1 MAGIDIKNK
10 ILDSHMHV
18 SGEKKKE
25 EYSICRSTAGG
36 HITGKWQNKDPRYA
50 GNKIFAGYGMLL
62 LLFIL
67 YFHSVSIL
75 ENNVVFAQ
83 TSPTTSNLLND
94 RSPSFLEAY
103 WTDNSESTSSS
114 SSAPSNNNNNSI
126 KKEVGPGEGAS
137 TLAIVLVNK
146 GRSEITALT
155 GYLTLPSSGFNSI
168 EGENLVN
175 SSNIS
180 VASHDSI
187 VKPGE
192 TFTLYFTINVLN
204 NAEVGA
210 YSGLLKLVYSK
221 VLEVGQISASM
232 AVPFRITGKV
242 ILDAVSS
249 TQNLVAGSPNDLRI
263 LMKNEGSA
271 DASGV
276 IVTIT
281 SVTDG
286 TATTTPTVSHNKNNN
301 NNDESNGESIRNNS
315 DSDNNVTASS
325 STDEAA
331 TTENGQEAGSEASI
345 VSLQTTTFN
354 VGNIPADGAA
364 FITPTVYPSYS
375 SGGTIQNLNLEI
387 SYNDAYGTKI
397 TTDKSIGIVISPNPP
412 ESVLSIS
419 PINVINTS
427 NLGNASASSVNGEDN
442 TDREEDTILLRAGR
456 IEEVKFLVSN
466 NGDTPLKDVVLSLD
480 SSLDSV
486 KILGDSRWT
495 FSYMNALS
503 KQELSTQV
511 FAAENVIATPIEFTV
526 DAEYISGGQ
535 SKADSLSIGA
545 YVDGMIKIEAYDF
558 ALNDIGGTPNLV
570 GNLLNQGNTIAL
582 FTTVEMINTGQA
594 NTLTSSSSTTVE
606 QPTRPLVRNFPPQ
619 QYLGD
624 LSENSPLPFS
634 IPLNI
639 DKDTPRG
646 MYPISIRVTY
656 TDNLRNMHELIL
668 NGTVNYTPKST
679 VSTTELGGILGSGEL
694 SFFIILVVIILAII
708 SILAII
714 VIRKRKN
721 EKRKSFNRNNEDVEL
736 FDDKPFSADNK
747 KASGMKQ

>member
-1 MAGIDIKNK
+1 MSKLDI
-10 ILDSHMHV
+10 
-18 SGEKKKE
+18 
-25 EYSICRSTAGG
+25 RRP
-36 HITGKWQNKDPRYA
+36 ITGIRQNKDFKYA
-50 GNKIFAGYGMLL
+50 GNKIFVLYGMLL
-62 LLFIL
+62 LLFIP
-67 YFHSVSIL
+67 YFHGNSIL

-83 TSPTTSNLLND
+83 PNPSTSDPLTD

-103 WTDNSESTSSS
+103 WTDNSGSTSSS
-114 SSAPSNNNNNSI
+114 STSSNNSI
-126 KKEVGPGEGAS
+126 KKEVGPEEGAS
-137 TLAIVLVNK
+137 TLAVVLVNK

-155 GYLTLPSSGFNSI
+155 GYLTLPSSGFRSI

-180 VASHDSI
+180 VASHDST

-192 TFTLYFTINVLN
+192 TFTLHFTIDVLN
-204 NAEVGA
+204 DAKVGA

-221 VLEVGQISASM
+221 VLEVGQISSSI

-242 ILDAVSS
+242 VLDAVSN
-249 TQNLVAGSPNDLRI
+249 TQNLNAGSPNDLRI
-263 LMKNEGSA
+263 LIRNEGSA

-276 IVTIT
+276 IAT
-281 SVTDG
+281 VTDVSDG
-286 TATTTPTVSHNKNNN
+286 TTTSAVSNSNRNDVDNNGSTR
-301 NNDESNGESIRNNS
+301 NDS
-315 DSDNNVTASS
+315 DSDNNATAST
-325 STDEAA
+325 STDEA
-331 TTENGQEAGSEASI
+331 TTEDGQETDSEAPTI
-345 VSLQTTTFN
+345 SLQTTTFN
-354 VGNIPADGAA
+354 VGNIPAGRSA

-375 SGGTIQNLNLEI
+375 SGGTIQNLDLEI
-387 SYNDAYGTKI
+387 SYNDAYGTKT

-419 PINVINTS
+419 PLNTISTS
-427 NLGNASASSVNGEDN
+427 NLDNASSVNNEDN
-442 TDREEDTILLRAGR
+442 TSGQDSILLKAGK
-456 IEEVKFLVSN
+456 IEEVTFLVSN

-495 FSYMNALS
+495 FNSMDASS

-511 FAAENVIATPIEFTV
+511 FAAEDVIAIPIEFTV

-535 SKADSLSIGA
+535 SKTDTLSIGA
-545 YVDGMIKIEAYDF
+545 YVDGEIKINAYDF
-558 ALNDIGGTPNLV
+558 AVNDIGGTPNLV

-594 NTLTSSSSTTVE
+594 NISTSSSPTTTTK
-606 QPTRPLVRNFPPQ
+606 QLPRALVSDFPPQ

-639 DKDTPRG
+639 DKGLPKGT
-646 MYPISIRVTY
+646 YPVSIRVTY
-656 TDNLRNMHELIL
+656 TDNLRNTHELVL

-679 VSTTELGGILGSGEL
+679 DSTTESGGFLGSGEL
-694 SFFIILVVIILAII
+694 SSSIVPVVIILAII
-708 SILAII
+708 SILVII
-714 VIRKRKN
+714 VIRRRKGG
-721 EKRKSFNRNNEDVEL
+721 KGKTFNSNNADLEL
-736 FDDKPFSADNK
+736 FDDKSASADNK
-747 KASGMKQ
+747 RESGVKQ

>member
-1 MAGIDIKNK
+1 MSKSDIRR
-10 ILDSHMHV
+10 L
-18 SGEKKKE
+18 
-25 EYSICRSTAGG
+25 
-36 HITGKWQNKDPRYA
+36 ITSKRQNKDSKYA
-50 GNKIFAGYGMLL
+50 GNKIFVLYGILL
-62 LLFIL
+62 LLFIP
-67 YFHSVSIL
+67 YFHGNSIL

-83 TSPTTSNLLND
+83 PNPSTSDPLTD

-103 WTDNSESTSSS
+103 WTDNSGSTSSS
-114 SSAPSNNNNNSI
+114 STSSNNSI
-126 KKEVGPGEGAS
+126 KKEVGPEEGAS

-155 GYLTLPSSGFNSI
+155 GYLTLPSSGFRSI

-180 VASHDSI
+180 VASHDST

-192 TFTLYFTINVLN
+192 TFTLHFTIDVLN
-204 NAEVGA
+204 DAKVGA

-221 VLEVGQISASM
+221 VLEVGQISSSI
-232 AVPFRITGKV
+232 AVPYRITGKV
-242 ILDAVSS
+242 VLDAVSN
-249 TQNLVAGSPNDLRI
+249 TQNLDAGSPNDLRI
-263 LMKNEGSA
+263 LIRNEGSA

-276 IVTIT
+276 IAT
-281 SVTDG
+281 VTDVSDG
-286 TATTTPTVSHNKNNN
+286 TTTSAVSNSNSNDAGNNGSTR
-301 NNDESNGESIRNNS
+301 NDS
-315 DSDNNVTASS
+315 DSDNNATAST
-325 STDEAA
+325 STDEA
-331 TTENGQEAGSEASI
+331 TTEDGQEADSEAPTI
-345 VSLQTTTFN
+345 SLQTTTFN
-354 VGNIPADGAA
+354 VGNIPAGRSA

-375 SGGTIQNLNLEI
+375 SGGTIQNLDLEI
-387 SYNDAYGTKI
+387 SYNDAYGTKT

-419 PINVINTS
+419 PFNTTTTS
-427 NLGNASASSVNGEDN
+427 NLGNASSVNNEDN
-442 TDREEDTILLRAGR
+442 TGGQDSILLKAGK
-456 IEEVKFLVSN
+456 IEEVTFLVSN

-495 FSYMNALS
+495 FSSMDASS

-511 FAAENVIATPIEFTV
+511 FAAEDVIATPIEFTV

-535 SKADSLSIGA
+535 SKTDTLSIGA
-545 YVDGMIKIEAYDF
+545 YVDGEIKIKAYDF
-558 ALNDIGGTPNLV
+558 AVNDIGGTPNLV

-594 NTLTSSSSTTVE
+594 NTSTSSSSTTTTTKQLPRALVSDF
-606 QPTRPLVRNFPPQ
+606 PLQ

-639 DKDTPRG
+639 DKGLPKGT
-646 MYPISIRVTY
+646 YPVSIRVTY
-656 TDNLRNMHELIL
+656 TDNLRNTHELVL

-679 VSTTELGGILGSGEL
+679 DSTTESGGFLGSGEL
-694 SFFIILVVIILAII
+694 SSSIVLVVIILAII
-708 SILAII
+708 SILAI
-714 VIRKRKN
+714 VVRRRRKGGKG
-721 EKRKSFNRNNEDVEL
+721 KTFNSNNADLEL
-736 FDDKPFSADNK
+736 FDDKSSSAENK
-747 KASGMKQ
+747 RENGVKQ

>member
-1 MAGIDIKNK
+1 MSKSDI
-10 ILDSHMHV
+10 
-18 SGEKKKE
+18 
-25 EYSICRSTAGG
+25 RRP
-36 HITGKWQNKDPRYA
+36 ITDKRQNKDSKYA
-50 GNKIFAGYGMLL
+50 GNKIFVLYGMLL
-62 LLFIL
+62 LLFIP
-67 YFHSVSIL
+67 YFHGNSIL

-83 TSPTTSNLLND
+83 SNPSTSDPLTD

-103 WTDNSESTSSS
+103 WTDNSGSTSSS
-114 SSAPSNNNNNSI
+114 TTSSNNSI
-126 KKEVGPGEGAS
+126 KKEVGPEEGAS
-137 TLAIVLVNK
+137 TLAVVLVNK

-155 GYLTLPSSGFNSI
+155 GYLTLPSSGFRSI

-180 VASHDSI
+180 VASHDST

-192 TFTLYFTINVLN
+192 TFTLHFTIDVLN
-204 NAEVGA
+204 DAKVGA

-221 VLEVGQISASM
+221 VLEVGQISSSI

-242 ILDAVSS
+242 VLDAVSN
-249 TQNLVAGSPNDLRI
+249 TQNLNAGSPNDLRI
-263 LMKNEGSA
+263 LIRNEGSA

-276 IVTIT
+276 IAT
-281 SVTDG
+281 VTDVSDG
-286 TATTTPTVSHNKNNN
+286 TTTSAVSNSNSNDAVNNGSTR
-301 NNDESNGESIRNNS
+301 NDS
-315 DSDNNVTASS
+315 DSDNNATAST
-325 STDEAA
+325 STDEA
-331 TTENGQEAGSEASI
+331 TTEDGQETDSEAPTI
-345 VSLQTTTFN
+345 SLQTTTFN
-354 VGNIPADGAA
+354 VGNIPAGQSA

-375 SGGTIQNLNLEI
+375 SGGTIQNLDLEI
-387 SYNDAYGTKI
+387 SYNDAYGTKT

-419 PINVINTS
+419 PFNTITTS
-427 NLGNASASSVNGEDN
+427 SLGNASSVNNEDN
-442 TDREEDTILLRAGR
+442 TGVQDSILLKAGK
-456 IEEVKFLVSN
+456 IEEVTFLVSN

-495 FSYMNALS
+495 FNSMDASS

-511 FAAENVIATPIEFTV
+511 FAAEDVIATPIEFTV

-535 SKADSLSIGA
+535 SKTDTLSIGA
-545 YVDGMIKIEAYDF
+545 YVDGEIKIKAYDF
-558 ALNDIGGTPNLV
+558 AVNDIGGTPNLV

-594 NTLTSSSSTTVE
+594 NTSTSSSPTTTTK
-606 QPTRPLVRNFPPQ
+606 QLPRALVSDFPPQ

-639 DKDTPRG
+639 DKGLPKGT
-646 MYPISIRVTY
+646 YPVSIRVTY
-656 TDNLRNMHELIL
+656 TDNLRNTHELVL

-679 VSTTELGGILGSGEL
+679 DSTTESGGFLGSGEL
-694 SFFIILVVIILAII
+694 SSSIVPVVIILAII

-714 VIRKRKN
+714 VIRRRKGG
-721 EKRKSFNRNNEDVEL
+721 KGKTFNSNNADLEL
-736 FDDKPFSADNK
+736 FDDKSASADNK
-747 KASGMKQ
+747 RESGVKQ

>member
-1 MAGIDIKNK
+1 MSKSDI
-10 ILDSHMHV
+10 
-18 SGEKKKE
+18 
-25 EYSICRSTAGG
+25 RRP
-36 HITGKWQNKDPRYA
+36 ITDKRQNKDSKYA
-50 GNKIFAGYGMLL
+50 GNKIFVLYGMLL
-62 LLFIL
+62 LLFIP
-67 YFHSVSIL
+67 YFHGNSIL

-83 TSPTTSNLLND
+83 PNPSTSDPLTD

-103 WTDNSESTSSS
+103 WTDNSGSTSSS
-114 SSAPSNNNNNSI
+114 STSSNNSI
-126 KKEVGPGEGAS
+126 KKEVGPEEGAS
-137 TLAIVLVNK
+137 TLAVVLVNK

-155 GYLTLPSSGFNSI
+155 GYLTLPSSGFRSI

-180 VASHDSI
+180 VASHDST

-192 TFTLYFTINVLN
+192 TFTLHFTIDVLN
-204 NAEVGA
+204 DAKVGA

-221 VLEVGQISASM
+221 VLEVGQISSSI

-242 ILDAVSS
+242 VLDAVSN
-249 TQNLVAGSPNDLRI
+249 TQNLNAGSPNDLRI
-263 LMKNEGSA
+263 LIRNEGSA

-276 IVTIT
+276 IAT
-281 SVTDG
+281 VTDVSDG
-286 TATTTPTVSHNKNNN
+286 TTTSAVSNSNRNDADNNGSTR
-301 NNDESNGESIRNNS
+301 NDS
-315 DSDNNVTASS
+315 DSDNNATAST
-325 STDEAA
+325 STDEAI
-331 TTENGQEAGSEASI
+331 TEDGQETDSEAPTI
-345 VSLQTTTFN
+345 SLQTTTFN
-354 VGNIPADGAA
+354 VGNIPAGRSA

-375 SGGTIQNLNLEI
+375 SGGTIQNLDLEI
-387 SYNDAYGTKI
+387 SYNDAYGTKT

-419 PINVINTS
+419 PFNTITTS
-427 NLGNASASSVNGEDN
+427 SLGNASSVNNEDN
-442 TDREEDTILLRAGR
+442 TSGQDSILLKAGK
-456 IEEVKFLVSN
+456 IEEVTFLVSN

-495 FSYMNALS
+495 FNSMDASS

-511 FAAENVIATPIEFTV
+511 FAAEDVIAIPIEFTV

-535 SKADSLSIGA
+535 SKTDTLSIGA
-545 YVDGMIKIEAYDF
+545 YVDGEIKIKAYDF
-558 ALNDIGGTPNLV
+558 AVNDIGGTPNLV

-594 NTLTSSSSTTVE
+594 NTSTSSSPTTTTK
-606 QPTRPLVRNFPPQ
+606 QLPRALVSDFPPQ

-639 DKDTPRG
+639 DKGLPKGT
-646 MYPISIRVTY
+646 YPVSIRVTY
-656 TDNLRNMHELIL
+656 TDNLRNTHELVL

-679 VSTTELGGILGSGEL
+679 DSTTESGGFLGSGEL
-694 SFFIILVVIILAII
+694 SSSIVPVAIILAII

-714 VIRKRKN
+714 VIRRRKGG
-721 EKRKSFNRNNEDVEL
+721 KGKTFNSNNADLEL
-736 FDDKPFSADNK
+736 FDDKSASADNK
-747 KASGMKQ
+747 RESGVKQ